1 MADKTTERESKNTN
15 VGVSSSAAASG
26 APFTF
31 SKQSQNHRR
40 MIIAAGNSNIGG
52 VGNNPSVGGGIV
64 GRRSLLGMAAMRR
77 SETTED
83 SQQCMYNDGA
93 LIMSSLPMPMHSIK
107 QVIAEEEAAEE
118 QDERTTNKES
128 NKLTNKASSGVKSP
142 HDAAA
147 PTQKNISS
155 GNQTSSN
162 KEDGKSGT
170 PKISSS
176 DNVELTVNK
185 QNSSSEPPNM
195 GSQISL
201 RSSIKDETN
210 HDE

>member
-1 MADKTTERESKNTN
+1 MKLINEDNPFENPPIKESTLPHKSIVMLTKAACVKGGDASHASQVKSFAAVDSSKSIAEKTTERESKNTN
-15 VGVSSSAAASG
+15 MAMSSSAAASG

-40 MIIAAGNSNIGG
+40 MIITAANSNIGG
-52 VGNNPSVGGGIV
+52 LGTNNPSMANPGIV

-118 QDERTTNKES
+118 
-128 NKLTNKASSGVKSP
+128 
-142 HDAAA
+142 
-147 PTQKNISS
+147 
-155 GNQTSSN
+155 
-162 KEDGKSGT
+162 
-170 PKISSS
+170 
-176 DNVELTVNK
+176 
-185 QNSSSEPPNM
+185 
-195 GSQISL
+195 
-201 RSSIKDETN
+201 
-210 HDE
+210 